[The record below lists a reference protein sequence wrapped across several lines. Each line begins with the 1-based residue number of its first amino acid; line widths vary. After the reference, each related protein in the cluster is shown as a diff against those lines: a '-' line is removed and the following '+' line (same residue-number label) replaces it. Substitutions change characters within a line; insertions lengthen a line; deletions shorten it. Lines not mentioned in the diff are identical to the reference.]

1 MFFDECIHFV
11 LTNGITEQ
19 FVLRHFRHLLRHRL
33 QLTDD
38 ALEGWN
44 ALHLFADT
52 HIFFLSMILDAFEP
66 FQSTCY
72 ITELMADVCA
82 NAFALRI
89 VDALQHKL
97 QHLLIGVP
105 QRLRLFSEFPT
116 AHFNDFMENHRECI
130 RKVSLSEFI
139 MYIDVIHFRII

>member
-1 MFFDECIHFV
+1 
-11 LTNGITEQ
+11 
-19 FVLRHFRHLLRHRL
+19 
-33 QLTDD
+33 
-38 ALEGWN
+38 
-44 ALHLFADT
+44 
-52 HIFFLSMILDAFEP
+52 MILDAFEP

-89 VDALQHKL
+89 VDALQHEL

-105 QRLRLFSEFPT
+105 QRLSLFSELPT